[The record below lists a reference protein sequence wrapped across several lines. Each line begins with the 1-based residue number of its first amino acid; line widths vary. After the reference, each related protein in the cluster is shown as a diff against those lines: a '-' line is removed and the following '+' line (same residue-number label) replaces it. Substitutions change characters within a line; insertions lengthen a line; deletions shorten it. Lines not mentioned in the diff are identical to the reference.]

1 MTKALFFDID
11 GTLVSF
17 ETHRIPQSTIEALE
31 AAKRNGVKVF
41 ISTGRP
47 RQLINNIG
55 AVEHLVD
62 GYVMA
67 TGACCTLGSQ
77 TVSLS
82 TIPDSEAREM
92 VRLSNDMHFGCL
104 VVGTRDLALINPTD
118 DMRHVV
124 FDVLNVGYSAWDV
137 PLQEVLSQGILQ
149 FTPFFT
155 PEQEHTV
162 LASMPHCI
170 STRWHPAFSDVTMAT
185 ADKGRGLVAITG
197 ALGIQ
202 PGDTMAFGDG
212 GNDVSI
218 MHAAG
223 IGVAM
228 GNATDEVKSHAD
240 YVTADVDHDGISRAL
255 RHFGVIG

>member
-1 MTKALFFDID
+1 MKKALFFDID

-17 ETHRIPQSTIEALE
+17 ETHSIPQSTIDALE

-67 TGACCTLGSQ
+67 TGACCTLGDQ
-77 TVSLS
+77 TVNLQ
-82 TIPDSEAREM
+82 TIPDNEARQM
-92 VRLSNDMHFGCL
+92 VRLSNELQFGCL
-104 VVGTRDLALINPTD
+104 VVGTRDLAIINPTD
-118 DMRHVV
+118 EMRHVV
-124 FDVLNVGYSAWDV
+124 FDVLNVSYNSWDV
-137 PLQEVLSQGILQ
+137 PLAEVMDQGILQ

-162 LASMPHCI
+162 LAAMPHCI
-170 STRWHPAFSDVTMAT
+170 STRWHPAFSDVTLST
-185 ADKGRGLVAITG
+185 ADKGRGLLAITQ
-197 ALGIQ
+197 ALGIS
-202 PGDTMAFGDG
+202 PDDTMAFGDG

-223 IGVAM
+223 TGVAM

-240 YVTADVDHDGISRAL
+240 YVTADVDHDGISLAL
-255 RHFGVIG
+255 RHFGVIE